1 MEWKS
6 DFKTTLFGGFDRQ
19 SVLERMEE
27 MKAEYE
33 AEQQLVFIFRI
44 SDMIRKTTV

>member
-33 AEQQLVFIFRI
+33 AEQQLAGRL
-44 SDMIRKTTV
+44 MG